1 MFPTNAGRVTRNTAP
16 QVNRQIRR
24 RTERN
29 IARASAAGRGAAMR
43 RLAELD
49 REWDIERTLQA
60 NAATL
65 VVLGT
70 ALGALKDRRFHLVP
84 AVVGGF
90 LLQHALQG
98 WCPPLNVFRRLG
110 VRTEAEIDYERE
122 KLKAYLEGAE

>member
-1 MFPTNAGRVTRNTAP
+1 MFPSNAGRVTRNTAP

-29 IARASAAGRGAAMR
+29 IARVSAAGRGAAMR

-110 VRTEAEIDYERE
+110 IRTEAEIDYERD
-122 KLKAYLEGAE
+122 KLKAYLEGAQ

>member
-1 MFPTNAGRVTRNTAP
+1 MFPSNAGRVTRNTAP
-16 QVNRQIRR
+16 HINRQIRR

-29 IARASAAGRGAAMR
+29 IARASAGGRGAAMR

-70 ALGALKDRRFHLVP
+70 TLGALKDRRFHLVP
-84 AVVGGF
+84 AVVGSF

-98 WCPPLNVFRRLG
+98 WCPPLNLFRRLG
-110 VRTEAEIDYERE
+110 IRTMAEIDYERD
-122 KLKAYLEGAE
+122 KLKAYLEGAQ